1 LPDGGTVGAGFTPAL
16 VEIFDL
22 NGRRVAELP
31 DGGTVG
37 AGFTPALNDV
47 ADNNERDGARP
58 SPTTREFTWTPDE
71 TVTSG
76 VYLVRAR
83 FDTRSLSGGYR
94 AEPRQAEATGAT
106 AVKRVV
112 YLK

>member
-1 LPDGGTVGAGFTPAL
+1 
-16 VEIFDL
+16 
-22 NGRRVAELP
+22 LP

-58 SPTTREFTWTPDE
+58 SPTTREFTWSPDE
-71 TVTSG
+71 TIGSG

-83 FDTRSLSGGYR
+83 FGDSRSLSGGYR
-94 AEPRQAEATGAT
+94 AEPRQAEAAGGTAAT
-106 AVKRVV
+106 KRVV